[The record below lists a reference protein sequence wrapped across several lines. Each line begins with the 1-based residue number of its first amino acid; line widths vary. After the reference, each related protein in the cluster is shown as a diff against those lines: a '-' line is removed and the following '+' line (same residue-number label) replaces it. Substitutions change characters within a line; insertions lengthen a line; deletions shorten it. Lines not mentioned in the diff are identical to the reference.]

1 MIWIIVLL
9 YVLILVMGLWLL
21 GLSVKV
27 RDLEDT
33 EPALHDELI
42 RDLDR
47 RCYLLERI
55 EEEEFG
61 PVNLNDVDP
70 DKFRQ

>member
-1 MIWIIVLL
+1 MIWIVILL
-9 YVLILVMGLWLL
+9 WIALLVMGLWLL
-21 GLSVKV
+21 GLSIAV
-27 RDLEDT
+27 RDLERG
-33 EPALHDELI
+33 PPLHDELI

-61 PVNLNDVDP
+61 PVDLNDVDP